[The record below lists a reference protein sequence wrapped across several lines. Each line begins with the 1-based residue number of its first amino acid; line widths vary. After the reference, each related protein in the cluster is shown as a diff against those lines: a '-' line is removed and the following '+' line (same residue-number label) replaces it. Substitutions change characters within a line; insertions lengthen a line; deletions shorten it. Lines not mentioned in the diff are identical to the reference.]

1 MVEPGLQ
8 GTDRIASDGGE
19 QVITTSSKEENVK
32 KLSIAASS
40 KDTSTQANGTSK
52 SNKSVSCSV
61 SKSSPAG
68 VRTFDY

>member
-8 GTDRIASDGGE
+8 GTDRIASGGAE
-19 QVITTSSKEENVK
+19 QVITPSNKEENIK
-32 KLSIAASS
+32 HLPIAASS

-61 SKSSPAG
+61 AKSSPAG

>member
-19 QVITTSSKEENVK
+19 QVITTSSREENVE
-32 KLSIAASS
+32 KLSIVASS
-40 KDTSTQANGTSK
+40 KDTSAQANGTSK

>member
-8 GTDRIASDGGE
+8 ETNRIASGGVE
-19 QVITTSSKEENVK
+19 EVITPSNKEENIK
-32 KLSIAASS
+32 HLPIAASS
-40 KDTSTQANGTSK
+40 KDTSIQANGTSK